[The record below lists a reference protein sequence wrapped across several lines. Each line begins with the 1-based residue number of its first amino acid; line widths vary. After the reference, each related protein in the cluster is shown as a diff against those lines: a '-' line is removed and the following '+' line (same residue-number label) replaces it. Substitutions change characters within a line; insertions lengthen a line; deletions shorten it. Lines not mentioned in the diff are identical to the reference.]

1 MTEALQVWLDQLA
14 AAAQADLEARNQARD
29 EALQKSRELIRL
41 CSSAIR
47 SGHREMWDE
56 ANALLTEAEAV
67 GREMQALLAPYPDLF
82 YAGYTQD
89 ALKELVEAR
98 VTLALISNG
107 ALPSLDNLS
116 VPYDTYLNG
125 ACEAASELR
134 RRCLDT
140 LLKGHSSEAARL
152 LEEMDDIYA
161 ILVTMDYPDAI
172 TGGLRRLTDV
182 ARGIIERTRGDLT
195 ISLRQERLE
204 NSLRELETRLDNVV
218 YRLGLAQS
226 RAQARQM
233 GDGQSHAKRGAYEI
247 EHIAAGKHRHMVCNY
262 PTILS
267 LGRHLGVFHLP
278 LDHAQN
284 NKRHE
289 EKVDFVREQSTS
301 WPASSF
307 HQM

>member
-134 RRCLDT
+134 RRCLDVMRQ
-140 LLKGHSSEAARL
+140 GAMDEAERL
-152 LEEMDDIYA
+152 LAAMDAVYEV
-161 ILVTMDYPDAI
+161 LMSFSYPDAI
-172 TGGLRRLTDV
+172 TGGLRHRVDQL
-182 ARGIIERTRGDLT
+182 RGVLERTRGDLT
-195 ISLRQERLE
+195 NSVQMQRL
-204 NSLRELETRLDNVV
+204 LQALED
-218 YRLGLAQS
+218 AE
-226 RAQARQM
+226 AR
-233 GDGQSHAKRGAYEI
+233 S
-247 EHIAAGKHRHMVCNY
+247 V
-262 PTILS
+262 
-267 LGRHLGVFHLP
+267 
-278 LDHAQN
+278 
-284 NKRHE
+284 
-289 EKVDFVREQSTS
+289 
-301 WPASSF
+301 
-307 HQM
+307 